1 MKKLFFLIFFF
12 SFFTAFR
19 EANTI
24 LLLFVLNLYASI
36 IFVPCEYNLEF
47 IIFVIF
53 DKHFFL
59 VKIVKITFSNN
70 LKVKAFKKN

>member
-12 SFFTAFR
+12 SFFTAFQKPK
-19 EANTI
+19 TI

-59 VKIVKITFSNN
+59 VKIVKIAFSNN

>member
-1 MKKLFFLIFFF
+1 MRKSLFLTFFYVL
-12 SFFTAFR
+12 TTLQ
-19 EANTI
+19 EPNTI
-24 LLLFVLNLYASI
+24 LLLFVLNLYANI
-36 IFVPCEYNLEF
+36 IFVPREYNLEF

-59 VKIVKITFSNN
+59 VKIVKIAFSNN